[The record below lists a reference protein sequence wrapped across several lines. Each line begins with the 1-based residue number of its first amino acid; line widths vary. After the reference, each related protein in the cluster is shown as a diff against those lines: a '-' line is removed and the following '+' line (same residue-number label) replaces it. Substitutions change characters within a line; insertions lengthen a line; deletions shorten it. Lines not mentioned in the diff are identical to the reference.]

1 MCERDS
7 SQAQLM
13 VKDQEPSVTMKGME
27 KMAEA
32 MNREQLGE
40 VPRNRVHTENTVS
53 SEECPP
59 ENPFC
64 RWWWSNDLY
73 LALSDGEEHHSSWG
87 WVVRQVTGG
96 A

>member
-32 MNREQLGE
+32 MNSEHLGE
-40 VPRNRVHTENTVS
+40 VPVNRVHIVKYRE
-53 SEECPP
+53 
-59 ENPFC
+59 
-64 RWWWSNDLY
+64 
-73 LALSDGEEHHSSWG
+73 
-87 WVVRQVTGG
+87 Q
-96 A
+96 

>member
-32 MNREQLGE
+32 MNSEHLGE
-40 VPRNRVHTENTVS
+40 VTVNRVHNVKYRE
-53 SEECPP
+53 
-59 ENPFC
+59 
-64 RWWWSNDLY
+64 
-73 LALSDGEEHHSSWG
+73 
-87 WVVRQVTGG
+87 Q
-96 A
+96 